1 MLTDFVNA
9 VKQDCSIDK
18 QHFNFYYIPD
28 LIVRRKYNRKDYE
41 PILKLLNKV
50 KKQFLETKWEL
61 MIKAKLAEEFAKK
74 KHKNNDYDYEEEYEN
89 MKNAGR
95 NTDRSD
101 GDQPEKVT
109 DAFITDEDKVPHDL
123 FQ

>member
-50 KKQFLETKWEL
+50 KK
-61 MIKAKLAEEFAKK
+61 
-74 KHKNNDYDYEEEYEN
+74 
-89 MKNAGR
+89 
-95 NTDRSD
+95 
-101 GDQPEKVT
+101 
-109 DAFITDEDKVPHDL
+109 
-123 FQ
+123 